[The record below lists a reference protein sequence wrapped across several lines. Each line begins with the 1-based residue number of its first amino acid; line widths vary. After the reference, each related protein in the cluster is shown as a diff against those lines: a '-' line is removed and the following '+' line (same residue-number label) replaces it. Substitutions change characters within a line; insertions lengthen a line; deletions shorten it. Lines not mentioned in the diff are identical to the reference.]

1 MTTSSAQYIQNLRFS
16 HAIPDEASWERHL
29 IEIGLDREA
38 FHISNGEGTA
48 TVKFWEPDRI
58 EALRVLARLDR
69 LQ

>member
-1 MTTSSAQYIQNLRFS
+1 MTVSASQYIQTLRFS

-29 IEIGLDREA
+29 VEIGLEREA
-38 FHISNGEGTA
+38 FHLSNGDGVA
-48 TVKFWEPDRI
+48 TLKFWEPDRI